1 MIHSLIRQETLK
13 FYGLTDY
20 ENYSIVKIEPDN
32 MKIRNKKTG
41 KIIDLRY

>member
-1 MIHSLIRQETLK
+1 MIHSLIKQEILK

-20 ENYSIVKIEPDN
+20 ENYDIVKIEPDN
-32 MKIRNKKTG
+32 MKIYNKKTG

>member
-1 MIHSLIRQETLK
+1 MIHSLIRRETLK

-32 MKIRNKKTG
+32 MKIYNKKTG
-41 KIIDLRY
+41 KIINLRY